1 MVFLVKVL
9 FLVEPPIHF
18 ILLHMQTSSFAA
30 VIIITASGGHYMTT
44 NVNIGHNK
52 LLAQSTSMFVYLM
65 RAFVC
70 VKNTD

>member
-9 FLVEPPIHF
+9 FLVEPPIHL

-30 VIIITASGGHYMTT
+30 VIIITASGGRYMTA

-65 RAFVC
+65 RAFVW